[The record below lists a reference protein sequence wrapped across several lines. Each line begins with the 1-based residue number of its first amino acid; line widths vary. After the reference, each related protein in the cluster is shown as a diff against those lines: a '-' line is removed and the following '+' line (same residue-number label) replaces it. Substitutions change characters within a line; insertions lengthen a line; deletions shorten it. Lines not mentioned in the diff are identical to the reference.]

1 MEDVSPL
8 ETKVCANIGPKERA
22 LRVRIGFIG
31 AGITVLMA
39 GGLIETHAAWFFR
52 LFVAMPAFLGAIGF
66 FQATAQTC
74 VAFARKGII
83 VLGDR
88 SDAKRVDSEELK
100 ARIAAQARRVYINAF
115 LATAVTVAVVLVIP

>member
-22 LRVRIGFIG
+22 MRVRIGFIG
-31 AGITVLMA
+31 AGLTLLAI
-39 GGLIETHAAWFFR
+39 GGLVESHAPWWAR
-52 LFVAMPAFLGAIGF
+52 LFIALPAFIASIGF

-88 SDAKRVDSEELK
+88 KDAKRVDSEEMK
-100 ARIAAQARRVYINAF
+100 ARIASQARRVYINAF
-115 LATAVTVAVVLVIP
+115 AATAVTVAIVLVIP

>member
-8 ETKVCANIGPKERA
+8 ETRVCANIGPKERA

-31 AGITVLMA
+31 AGLTLLAI
-39 GGLIETHAAWFFR
+39 GGLLETHSPWWAR
-52 LFVAMPAFLGAIGF
+52 LLVALPAFVGAMGF

-88 SDAKRVDSEELK
+88 KDAKRVDSEELK
-100 ARIAAQARRVYINAF
+100 ARIASQARRVYINAA

>member
-1 MEDVSPL
+1 MEDVAPL

-31 AGITVLMA
+31 AGLTLLAV
-39 GGLIETHAAWFFR
+39 GGLLETHSPWWAR
-52 LFVAMPAFLGAIGF
+52 VLVALPAFVGAMGF

-74 VAFARKGII
+74 VAFARRGII

-88 SDAKRVDSEELK
+88 KDAKRVDSDELK
-100 ARIAAQARRVYINAF
+100 ARIASQVRRVYINA
-115 LATAVTVAVVLVIP
+115 AITTAAVVALVLVIP